1 MKRCLPNPTGNF
13 RGRPAR
19 AALLLAVL
27 LALTAGCAPAP
38 DALVQPP
45 AAAESAVT
53 AESAATPESAAP
65 EGAGPARTL
74 ALALEGCLT
83 YEGGT
88 AGSSLKTAR
97 AAAALVV
104 YLAQEAPGADAAHR
118 EAAQWREDLGDGDR
132 ATLGDNWPGVYACAR
147 SICEDPAAQQ
157 GLLADAGVTADFGAM
172 DLTAVPEQLD
182 AVDRAL
188 TG

>member
-13 RGRPAR
+13 RGRPVR

-27 LALTAGCAPAP
+27 LALTVGCAPAP
-38 DALVQPP
+38 EARPQPP
-45 AAAESAVT
+45 AAVESAAT
-53 AESAATPESAAP
+53 TESAATPEDAK
-65 EGAGPARTL
+65 PARTL

-104 YLAQEAPGADAAHR
+104 YLAQEAPGADAACR
-118 EAAQWREDLGDGDR
+118 EAAQWREDLDAGDR
-132 ATLGDNWPGVYACAR
+132 ATLGENWPGVYACAR
-147 SICEDPAAQQ
+147 AICADPAAQQ
-157 GLLADAGVTADFGAM
+157 GLLADAGVTEDFGAM

-188 TG
+188 AG

>member
-27 LALTAGCAPAP
+27 LAMTAGCAPAP
-38 DALVQPP
+38 DALPQPP

-53 AESAATPESAAP
+53 AESAATPEDG
-65 EGAGPARTL
+65 EPARTL

-104 YLAQEAPGADAAHR
+104 YLAQEAPGAGAAHR
-118 EAAQWREDLGDGDR
+118 EAAQWREALGDGDR

-147 SICEDPAAQQ
+147 AICEDPAAQQ

-172 DLTAVPEQLD
+172 DLTAVPEQLE

>member
-38 DALVQPP
+38 DTRPQPP
-45 AAAESAVT
+45 AAVEST
-53 AESAATPESAAP
+53 ATTESAATPE
-65 EGAGPARTL
+65 EGAPARTL

-97 AAAALVV
+97 AAAAVVV
-104 YLAQEAPGADAAHR
+104 YLAQEAPGADAACR
-118 EAAQWREDLGDGDR
+118 EAAQWREDLDEGAR
-132 ATLGDNWPGVYACAR
+132 ATLGENWPGVYACAR
-147 SICEDPAAQQ
+147 AICEDPAAQQ

-188 TG
+188 AG

>member
-38 DALVQPP
+38 DARPQPP

-65 EGAGPARTL
+65 EDTGPARTL

-88 AGSSLKTAR
+88 AGNSLKTAR

-104 YLAQEAPGADAAHR
+104 YLAQEAPGADAACR
-118 EAAQWREDLGDGDR
+118 EAALWREALGDGDR

-147 SICEDPAAQQ
+147 AICEDPAAQQ

-172 DLTAVPEQLD
+172 DLTAVPAQLE